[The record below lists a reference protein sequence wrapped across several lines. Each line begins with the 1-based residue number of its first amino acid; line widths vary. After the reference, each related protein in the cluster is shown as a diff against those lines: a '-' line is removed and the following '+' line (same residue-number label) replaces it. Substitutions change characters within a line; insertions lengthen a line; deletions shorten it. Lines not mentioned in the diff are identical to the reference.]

1 MLKATLR
8 SFFAHKGRM
17 LLSALAV
24 VLSVA
29 FVSGSLIFSDTVSRT
44 FDKLF
49 ASTAA
54 DVAVSPKEAFE
65 QNRGFGTGLVPTL
78 PASVG
83 EDVAKVPGVQD
94 VHLDVEV
101 ENLTVTDAENEPIG
115 RTTGPPTIA
124 ANWYVSDRSPVE
136 LSDGREP
143 AGAGEALLDKDSA
156 DRKGIEIGDTL
167 HVLAQPGTFDVEVV
181 GIAEFTT
188 TNPGAT
194 VVYLETAAAQR
205 QLLANPERET
215 AERETAEQENG
226 TRERGEPADPELVTS
241 LSVDAAPGVPDAE
254 LKKRVKAALDGKYTV
269 ETADE
274 QAKSA
279 AEELGTFLDII
290 KYVMLGFAG
299 IAVLVGIFLIV
310 NTFSMLI
317 AQRTRELGLM
327 RALGADRRQ
336 VRRSVLT
343 EALLLGLA
351 GSTLGLLS
359 GIGLAVGLIAAL
371 SLLGMNLDAAEM
383 VVSWVTP
390 VVAYTVGVGVTF
402 VAAYLPA
409 RRAARVSPMA
419 ALADLEIAEVGRPMR
434 VRAVLGSVLGAV
446 GTVSFVLCATAERTR
461 DSAVYLVGGVVLTM
475 LAVVAAGPLLV
486 RPVIRVLGGWFPRI
500 FGSVGALSQRN
511 ALRNPRRTGA
521 TAVALMV
528 GLALVGGMSVAAAS
542 MTKSFDEEIDRTLGA
557 DFIVQSDNFGP
568 FPRQVT
574 EQVKDADGVG
584 LVVRQRFAPLRV
596 TLPDGEKTSTSAGAF
611 DEGLDQVSRLEY
623 AAGDTAGAL
632 APGHVGLQRQYARDH
647 GIRMGD
653 TLPVLFPNGERTELT
668 VGALTKQETSGGFGA
683 AGGFFLGL
691 ATLEEHLPGGQETAL
706 FVNAAGGTDPDTL
719 RASLEGGLA
728 EYPQV
733 KVRDQA
739 DFKELIREQIVVL
752 LYLVFALLGLAIIIA
767 VLGVV
772 NTLALSVVE
781 RTREIGMLRAI
792 GLSRRQTRRMIRLES
807 VVIAVF
813 GALLGLV
820 LGLAWG
826 AGVHEVLALEGMR
839 AFAIDWT
846 VQLAVV
852 IGSVLVGLL
861 AALLPALRASRLNVL
876 AAIAH
881 E

>member
-44 FDKLF
+44 FDRLF

-65 QNRGFGTGLVPTL
+65 QNHGFSSGLVPTL
-78 PASVG
+78 PASVA
-83 EDVAKVPGVQD
+83 EDVAKVPGVED
-94 VHLDVEV
+94 VHLDIEV
-101 ENLTVTDAENEPIG
+101 DNLTVTDAENEPLG

-124 ANWYVSDRSPVE
+124 TNWYVSDRSPVE

-143 AGAGEALLDKDSA
+143 AGAGEALLDKDTA
-156 DRKGIEIGDTL
+156 DRKDIGIGDKL
-167 HVLAQPGTFDVEVV
+167 NVIAQPGTFEAEVV
-181 GIAEFTT
+181 GIAKFTT
-188 TNPGAT
+188 TNPGST

-205 QLLANPERET
+205 QLLEKPES
-215 AERETAEQENG
+215 
-226 TRERGEPADPELVTS
+226 ADPEAGGTEAGDAAPATS
-241 LSVDAAPGVPDAE
+241 VSVDAAPGVSDAQ
-254 LKKRVKAALDGKYTV
+254 LKKRVKEALGGEYAV
-269 ETADE
+269 QTADE

-299 IAVLVGIFLIV
+299 IAVLVGVFLIV

-327 RALGADRRQ
+327 RALGADQRQ

-359 GIGLAVGLIAAL
+359 GIGLAAGLIEAMG
-371 SLLGMNLDAAEM
+371 LLGMNLDAAEM
-383 VVSWVTP
+383 VVSWLTP
-390 VVAYTVGVGVTF
+390 VLAYAVGVGVTF

-434 VRAVLGSVLGAV
+434 VRAVLGSVLGVLGAA
-446 GTVSFVLCATAERTR
+446 SFVLCATADRTR

-557 DFIVQSDNFGP
+557 DFLVQSDNFGP
-568 FPRQVT
+568 FPREVT
-574 EQVKDADGVG
+574 ERVKDAEGVG

-611 DEGLDQVSRLEY
+611 DKELDKVSRLEY
-623 AAGDTAGAL
+623 AEGDTGAAL
-632 APGHVGLQRQYARDH
+632 APGHVGLQRQFARDH
-647 GIRMGD
+647 GIRIGS
-653 TLPVLFPNGERTELT
+653 TLEVEFSNGKKAQLT

-683 AGGFFLGL
+683 AGGFFLGMR
-691 ATLEEHLPGGQETAL
+691 TLEEYLPGGQEAVV
-706 FVNAAGGTDPDTL
+706 FVNAAGGTDVDRL
-719 RASLEGGLA
+719 RASLESGLA
-728 EYPQV
+728 DFPQV

-752 LYLVFALLGLAIIIA
+752 LYLVFALLGLAIVIA

>member
-24 VLSVA
+24 LLSVA

-44 FDKLF
+44 FDRLF

-65 QNRGFGTGLVPTL
+65 QNRGFGSGLVPTL
-78 PASVG
+78 PASVAD
-83 EDVAKVPGVQD
+83 DVAKVPGVQD

-124 ANWYVSDRSPVE
+124 TNWYVSDRSPVE

-143 AGAGEALLDKDSA
+143 AGAGEALLDKDTA
-156 DRKGIEIGDTL
+156 DRKNVEIGDKL
-167 HVLAQPGTFDVEVV
+167 HVLAQPGTFEVEVV
-181 GIAEFTT
+181 GFAKFTT
-188 TNPGAT
+188 TNPGAS
-194 VVYLETAAAQR
+194 VVYLDTAAAQR
-205 QLLANPERET
+205 QLLDNPELKD
-215 AERETAEQENG
+215 
-226 TRERGEPADPELVTS
+226 GEAAGAAQATS
-241 LSVDAAPGVPDAE
+241 VSVDAAPGVPDAE
-254 LKKRVKAALDGKYTV
+254 LKKRIKAALDGNYAV
-269 ETADE
+269 QTADE

-359 GIGLAVGLIAAL
+359 GIGLALGLIETMG
-371 SLLGMNLDAAEM
+371 LLGMNLDAAEM

-390 VVAYTVGVGVTF
+390 VFAYAVGVGVTF

-434 VRAVLGSVLGAV
+434 VRAVLGSVLGVV
-446 GTVSFVLCATAERTR
+446 GAVSFFFCATADRTR

-557 DFIVQSDNFGP
+557 DFLVQSDSFGP
-568 FPRQVT
+568 FPREVT
-574 EQVKDADGVG
+574 ERVQSADGVG

-611 DEGLDQVSRLEY
+611 DKELDQVSRLEY
-623 AAGDTAGAL
+623 AEGSTGAAL
-632 APGHVGLQRQYARDH
+632 APGHVGLQRQFARDH
-647 GIRMGD
+647 GIRMGS
-653 TLPVLFPNGERTELT
+653 TLPVEFPNGKKAELT

-683 AGGFFLGL
+683 AGGFFLGME
-691 ATLEEHLPGGQETAL
+691 TLEEYLPGGQEAVV
-706 FVNAAGGTDPDTL
+706 FVNAASGTDVDKL
-719 RASLEGGLA
+719 RASLESGLEA
-728 EYPQV
+728 FPQV

-739 DFKELIREQIVVL
+739 DFKELIREQIIVL
-752 LYLVFALLGLAIIIA
+752 LYLVFALLGLAIVIA